1 MPICLRVMA
10 TDFDKAG
17 DFGGTG
23 LTTSPPTVAGGTPP
37 HLRHLFA
44 ESSLRDSEYFR
55 PPGPRARCR
64 LSGMSRSSLLEHG
77 EAGDF
82 RMIRVRQKGKQRGL
96 ILVETASFL
105 RWLNSLPA
113 ETRPPKGDAK

>member
-1 MPICLRVMA
+1 MPFCLRVMA
-10 TDFDKAG
+10 TDFGKAG

-23 LTTSPPTVAGGTPP
+23 LTTHPPTVAGGIPP

-44 ESSLRDSEYFR
+44 ESSLRNSEYFR

-64 LSGMSRSSLLEHG
+64 LSGMSRSSMLEHG
-77 EAGDF
+77 DAGDF
-82 RMIRVRQKGKQRGL
+82 RMIRVRQREKQRGL
-96 ILVETASFL
+96 ILIETASFL

-113 ETRPPKGDAK
+113 ETRQAKDDAK